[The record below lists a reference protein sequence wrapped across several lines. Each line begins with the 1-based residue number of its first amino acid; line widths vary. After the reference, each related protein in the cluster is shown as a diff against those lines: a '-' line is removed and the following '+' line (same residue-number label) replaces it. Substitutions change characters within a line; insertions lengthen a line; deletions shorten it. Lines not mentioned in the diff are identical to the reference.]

1 VANIQPG
8 NARPLGSSV
17 TPNSSKSREDEIISK
32 TKALSFPDGPIL
44 SLENFGETGTR
55 NSVAAMEN
63 ECGKSLQESY
73 RAQFSES
80 AKYTDKVSDR

>member
-1 VANIQPG
+1 MALIQPG
-8 NARPLGSSV
+8 NKTPLGKSV

-55 NSVAAMEN
+55 NSVAAMQE
-63 ECGKSLQESY
+63 ECGKTLQESY
-73 RAQFSES
+73 RSQFPES
-80 AKYTDKVSDR
+80 AKFTDKVADR